1 MTNEEKFKEI
11 FGLEPDT
18 GTCPLDCSIVDAPF
32 CNLNGPCTHREGFWE
47 AEYKER
53 SDDKPKI
60 TIDDAIVA
68 ISNTNLNMVIASRS
82 YLSKTKSEIEE
93 IINCFLKA
101 QIKELEKLGTK

>member
-1 MTNEEKFKEI
+1 MTNAEKFKEI
-11 FGLEPDT
+11 YGLEPDT
-18 GTCPLDCSIVDAPF
+18 GTCPLNCGEVDAPF
-32 CNLNGPCTHREGFWE
+32 CNLNGPCTHREGFWA

-82 YLSKTKSEIEE
+82 DLSKTKSDIEE

-101 QIKELEKLGTK
+101 QIKALETLGTK

>member
-1 MTNEEKFKEI
+1 MTNAEKFKEI
-11 FGLEPDT
+11 FGFEPDT
-18 GTCPLDCSIVDAPF
+18 GTCPLDCSEVDESF
-32 CNLNGPCTHREGFWE
+32 CNNQGPCSFREGFWA

-82 YLSKTKSEIEE
+82 DLSKTKSEIEE

-101 QIKELEKLGTK
+101 QIKALEKLGTK